1 MSAFHCPLIPS
12 VAHFIFPKRKIV
24 WHHAFAVASAAQA
37 GMEQVIV
44 YHAGALPAGPQT
56 DFLRSL
62 ERVVFRRL
70 DKTSLLQCVEEKTGI
85 RGLSQLYTL
94 SSDHEIRNCILSA
107 ALIHAHGGIFL
118 TPETLMIAPLLH
130 ERTGSVFFGSRRV
143 SVAERSLALSDAFR
157 AGLMKRL
164 QNTSSEKRRPSAAFS
179 PVYPLFGAIAGAP
192 FLTQW
197 LRALAANHNRQAEA
211 LLREL
216 LEKNTDSSVI
226 VYPPDTMCSLSMRSA
241 RRLFRRTTA
250 TRLSTLVPEGAR
262 MLHWKASPATQSH
275 QTEISPDH
283 VLNHAYCQPYSALVW
298 KHAPAVKKIV
308 YL

>member
-1 MSAFHCPLIPS
+1 MSAFHRPLIPS
-12 VAHFIFPKRKIV
+12 IAHFIFQESTIV
-24 WHHAFAVASAAQA
+24 WQHAFAVASAAQA

-44 YHAGALPAGPQT
+44 HHVGALPAGPQT

-62 ERVVFRRL
+62 ERAVFRRL
-70 DKTSLLQCVEEKTGI
+70 DKTSLLRDVEEKTGI

-94 SSDHEIRNCILSA
+94 SSDQETRNCILSA

-143 SVAERSLALSDAFR
+143 SVAERSLALSHAFR

-164 QNTSSEKRRPSAAFS
+164 QNTSSEKRRSPSAFA

-197 LRALAANHNRQAEA
+197 LHALAANHSRQAET

-216 LEKNTDSSVI
+216 LEKNTDPSVI

-241 RRLFRRTTA
+241 RRLFRRTTPA
-250 TRLSTLVPEGAR
+250 RLSTLVPAGAR
-262 MLHWKASPATQSH
+262 MIHWKVSPATQSH

-283 VLNHAYCQPYSALVW
+283 VMNHAYCQPYSALVW